1 MTPQVNICK
10 DGLYSLSTHCY
21 GSNTKLDISIIG
33 AGGDV
38 GRQVAVQLIAEQVI
52 APSQRLQLVGREGGN
67 SAHSLFGLRADLLD
81 AYAETSPEIDVALSP
96 NDITGDIIIMTAG
109 ATVPTDANK
118 VLGRAELGKINKPI
132 FESYARA
139 IAEHGHGDEI
149 ILIVTNPVELG
160 VEVFSR
166 YLSRERVIGIGA
178 YQDSLRFR
186 REIAADLG
194 VRRQRVHA
202 FVLGEHGENMY
213 PMWNTVQVY
222 GMDDEEMKILIERLS
237 QGRNYDDFR
246 LDLAAARHELI
257 KLLNADRIEDAF
269 TLVYRLPPDLR
280 TALVP
285 FMTYVSGAKTSIAT
299 ANVVIDLVD
308 TIIDGKEVLVSGQVL
323 LNEECFDMRTVM
335 GMPIIVGQQ
344 GWTQIVK
351 PNMSDEDF
359 IYLKQIAT
367 QVSQRIEEWYQE

>member
-1 MTPQVNICK
+1 M
-10 DGLYSLSTHCY
+10 
-21 GSNTKLDISIIG
+21 DISIIG

-38 GRQVAVQLIAEQVI
+38 GRQVAIQLIAEQVI
-52 APSQRLQLVGREGGN
+52 APSQRLQLVGRLEGK
-67 SAHSLFGLRADLLD
+67 SAQSLYGLRADLLD

-96 NDITGDIIIMTAG
+96 DEITADIIIMTAG
-109 ATVPTDANK
+109 ATVPTDASK
-118 VLGRAELGKINKPI
+118 ALGRAELGKINKPI
-132 FESYARA
+132 FESYAKA

-149 ILIVTNPVELG
+149 VLIVSNPVELG

-166 YLSRERVIGIGA
+166 YLERERVIGIGA

-202 FVLGEHGENMY
+202 FVLGEHGENLY
-213 PMWNTVQVY
+213 PLWNSVQVY
-222 GMDDEEMKILIERLS
+222 GMDDEEMKTLTHRLS
-237 QGRNYDDFR
+237 QGRDYDDFR
-246 LDLAAARHELI
+246 LDFQAARLELI
-257 KLLNADRIEDAF
+257 KLLNEGRAEDAF

-285 FMTYVSGAKTSIAT
+285 FMTYISGAKTSVAT

-308 TIIDGKEVLVSGQVL
+308 TIIDGKEVLVSGQVAL
-323 LNEECFDMRTVM
+323 DGECFNMKTVM

-344 GWTQIVK
+344 GWIQIVK
-351 PNMSDEDF
+351 PDMTDADV

-367 QVSQRIEEWYQE
+367 QIAQRIEEWYQE

>member
-1 MTPQVNICK
+1 M
-10 DGLYSLSTHCY
+10 
-21 GSNTKLDISIIG
+21 DISIIG

-38 GRQVAVQLIAEQVI
+38 GRQVAIQLIAEQVI
-52 APSQRLQLVGREGGN
+52 APSQRLQLVGRHGGK
-67 SAHSLFGLRADLLD
+67 SAQSLYGLRADLLD

-96 NDITGDIIIMTAG
+96 SEITADIIIMTAG

-118 VLGRAELGKINKPI
+118 ALDRAELGKINKPI
-132 FESYARA
+132 FESYAQA

-149 ILIVTNPVELG
+149 IIIVSNPVELG

-166 YLSRERVIGIGA
+166 HLDRERVIGIGA

-213 PMWNTVQVY
+213 PLWNTVQVY
-222 GMDDEEMKILIERLS
+222 GMDDDEMKSLILKLS

-246 LDLAAARHELI
+246 LDLIAARQELV
-257 KLLNADRIEDAF
+257 KLLNEGRAEDAF

-285 FMTYVSGAKTSIAT
+285 FMTYISGAKTSIAT

-308 TIIDGKEVLVSGQVL
+308 SIMDGKDVLVAGQVSL
-323 LNEECFDMRTVM
+323 DKECFDMKTVM

-351 PNMSDEDF
+351 PDMSDADLT
-359 IYLKQIAT
+359 YLKQIAT
-367 QVSQRIEEWYQE
+367 QISQRIDEWYKK

>member
-1 MTPQVNICK
+1 M
-10 DGLYSLSTHCY
+10 
-21 GSNTKLDISIIG
+21 DISIIG

-222 GMDDEEMKILIERLS
+222 GMDDEEMKILINRLS

>member
-1 MTPQVNICK
+1 M
-10 DGLYSLSTHCY
+10 
-21 GSNTKLDISIIG
+21 DISIIG

-52 APSQRLQLVGREGGN
+52 APSQRLQLVGRQEGKSGQ
-67 SAHSLFGLRADLLD
+67 SLYGLRADLLD

-96 NDITGDIIIMTAG
+96 NNITADIIIMTAG
-109 ATVPTDANK
+109 TTVPTDADK
-118 VLGRAELGKINKPI
+118 ALGRAELGNINKPI
-132 FESYARA
+132 FEMYAKA

-149 ILIVTNPVELG
+149 IIIVSNPVELG

-222 GMDDEEMKILIERLS
+222 GMDDEEMKTLTQQLS

-246 LDLAAARHELI
+246 LDLLAARQELI
-257 KLLNADRIEDAF
+257 KLLKAKRVEDAF

-280 TALVP
+280 TVLIP
-285 FMTYVSGAKTSIAT
+285 FLTYISGAKTSIAT

-308 TIIDGKEVLVSGQVL
+308 TIIDGKEVLVSGQVYL
-323 LNEECFDMRTVM
+323 DKECFDMKTVM

-351 PNMSDEDF
+351 PDMSDTDF
-359 IYLKQIAT
+359 KYLKQIAT
-367 QVSQRIEEWYQE
+367 QISQRIKEWNQE

>member
-1 MTPQVNICK
+1 M
-10 DGLYSLSTHCY
+10 
-21 GSNTKLDISIIG
+21 DIAIIG

-38 GRQVAVQLIAEQVI
+38 GRQVAIQLIAEQVV
-52 APSQRLQLVGREGGN
+52 APSSRLQLVGRQDGK
-67 SAHSLFGLRADLLD
+67 SAQSLYGLRADLLD

-96 NDITGDIIIMTAG
+96 SEITADIIIMTAG
-109 ATVPTDANK
+109 VTVPTDAGK
-118 VLGRAELGKINKPI
+118 AMDRAQLGKINKPI

-149 ILIVTNPVELG
+149 ILIVSNPVELC

-166 YLSRERVIGIGA
+166 HLDRERVIGIGG

-194 VRRQRVHA
+194 VRRQRVQA

-222 GMDDEEMKILIERLS
+222 GMDDDEMKTIIHRLS
-237 QGRNYDDFR
+237 QGRTYDDFR
-246 LDLAAARHELI
+246 LDFQAARQELL
-257 KLLNADRIEDAF
+257 KLLNEGRVQDAF

-280 TALVP
+280 TVLVP
-285 FMTYVSGAKTSIAT
+285 FMTYISGAKTSVAT
-299 ANVVIDLVD
+299 ANVVIDLVES
-308 TIIDGKEVLVSGQVL
+308 IIDGKEVLVSGQVSL
-323 LNEECFDMRTVM
+323 DKECFEMKTVM

-344 GWTQIVK
+344 GWTRIVK
-351 PNMSDEDF
+351 PEMTDADLT
-359 IYLKQIAT
+359 YLTQIAT
-367 QVSQRIEEWYQE
+367 QISQRIKEWYQE